1 MPLPSSVALGFC
13 ELKIEDELA
22 ESVGKSKHLSKDKDF
37 PPIYLPHERTK
48 RCGRK
53 KSFILD
59 FSKLL
64 DKVVSS
70 LIIFSFHTSV
80 LCLDCLEQIFFENLD
95 VFNC

>member
-37 PPIYLPHERTK
+37 PPIYLPHECTRH
-48 RCGRK
+48 CGRK
-53 KSFILD
+53 SSFILD

-64 DKVVSS
+64 DKISS
-70 LIIFSFHTSV
+70 LIILSSHTSV
-80 LCLDCLEQIFFENLD
+80 LCLDCLEQIFENLD